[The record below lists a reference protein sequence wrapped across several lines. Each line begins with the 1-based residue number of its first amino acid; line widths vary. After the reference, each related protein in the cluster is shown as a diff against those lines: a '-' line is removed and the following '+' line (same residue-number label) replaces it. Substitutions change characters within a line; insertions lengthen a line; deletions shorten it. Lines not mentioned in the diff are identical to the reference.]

1 MIDYSVSMSG
11 AGGDQLRQKVMEP
24 EDGNNLTI
32 KEYSAEEEQRD
43 TRRFRLV
50 TVGDESVKIDM
61 DEVEPYRKVIQH
73 MGECIFQ
80 ILFH

>member
-1 MIDYSVSMSG
+1 MSG

-80 ILFH
+80 ILFY

>member
-24 EDGNNLTI
+24 EDGNDLTI
-32 KEYSAEEEQRD
+32 KEYSAEEEQKD

-61 DEVEPYRKVIQH
+61 EEVEPYRKVIQH

-80 ILFH
+80 ILFY

>member
-80 ILFH
+80 ILFY

>member
-1 MIDYSVSMSG
+1 VIDYSVSMSG